1 MPGIILGDGYT
12 EGNKIVKVFDSW
24 TLHPWGKME
33 TKKENKQIIQLQVAI
48 SAMKKEQKQN
58 NMKDGASPAGK
69 DGDFE
74 NVDASVS
81 GHT

>member
-33 TKKENKQIIQLQVAI
+33 TKKENKQINNTTSGSHKCYEEGTKA
-48 SAMKKEQKQN
+48 EQHEGWRVPCRQ
-58 NMKDGASPAGK
+58 GW
-69 DGDFE
+69 
-74 NVDASVS
+74 
-81 GHT
+81 

>member
-1 MPGIILGDGYT
+1 MK
-12 EGNKIVKVFDSW
+12 NK
-24 TLHPWGKME
+24 
-33 TKKENKQIIQLQVAI
+33 
-48 SAMKKEQKQN
+48 QKQN

-69 DGDFE
+69 DGGFE

>member
-1 MPGIILGDGYT
+1 MK
-12 EGNKIVKVFDSW
+12 NK
-24 TLHPWGKME
+24 
-33 TKKENKQIIQLQVAI
+33 
-48 SAMKKEQKQN
+48 QKQN

-81 GHT
+81 GHTWVEMGQCIEASKWIS